1 MQQRI
6 DNIDNMQQR
15 IDNMQQRIG
24 NMQQHID
31 NMQQNIDNMQQRVTD
46 TVRRLH
52 YIYTIPNGDDGS
64 IGLCRADDRVP
75 AKLHAVPHVVMRRIL
90 LACRMS
96 YGGRRI
102 LRLRMRA
109 RRRLASFGGMG

>member
-1 MQQRI
+1 
-6 DNIDNMQQR
+6 
-15 IDNMQQRIG
+15 
-24 NMQQHID
+24 
-31 NMQQNIDNMQQRVTD
+31 MQQRVTD

-52 YIYTIPNGDDGS
+52 SIYTIPNGDDGS

-109 RRRLASFGGMG
+109 RRRLASCGGMG

>member
-1 MQQRI
+1 M
-6 DNIDNMQQR
+6 
-15 IDNMQQRIG
+15 
-24 NMQQHID
+24 
-31 NMQQNIDNMQQRVTD
+31 
-46 TVRRLH
+46 
-52 YIYTIPNGDDGS
+52 P
-64 IGLCRADDRVP
+64 
-75 AKLHAVPHVVMRRIL
+75 VPHVVMRRIL